1 MNSPFQLCFQLG
13 NRTGVLFTAVSTGN
27 YSQHAYPDAV
37 NEGTPC
43 QRISHFL
50 VWRKIPRLRMVSN
63 SIREGD
69 DPFKN
74 SQILCPSNFSLTL
87 KNSINRRSF
96 LLPFKTSPSGSKK
109 ARMNWIQLM
118 RRR

>member
-13 NRTGVLFTAVSTGN
+13 NRTGVVFTAVSTGN

-63 SIREGD
+63 SIREAD
-69 DPFKN
+69 DPFKDF
-74 SQILCPSNFSLTL
+74 SNFMSFEFL
-87 KNSINRRSF
+87 INTQKPQKQVVFVAS
-96 LLPFKTSPSGSKK
+96 KTSPCGSIGREKK
-109 ARMNWIQLM
+109 RG
-118 RRR
+118 